1 MRASSDGERTL
12 RAEDGSAWSPAE
24 STKRRQAPRKPRAV
38 RTGQSAN
45 CQLLRRGQCA
55 HPQDCGRMVRNT
67 DRGRSPRCRGRP
79 YEWRVIRAEQRRL
92 GPQADM
98 TRPISKSDECERN
111 SFRGIEDLTTGM
123 EFPSSPRTSQASHRF
138 QADRARAS
146 GSTRPRFAT
155 HSRGTR
161 EQIPHGSRV
170 GMDLSNPNPK

>member
-79 YEWRVIRAEQRRL
+79 YEWRV
-92 GPQADM
+92 
-98 TRPISKSDECERN
+98 
-111 SFRGIEDLTTGM
+111 
-123 EFPSSPRTSQASHRF
+123 
-138 QADRARAS
+138 
-146 GSTRPRFAT
+146 T
-155 HSRGTR
+155 HSRSSSISCGRPRNSTVP
-161 EQIPHGSRV
+161 QIGDNTAGGSQDESAYSCRFHGWDNLGSKVEERDNPSHHSWTHGSTICSRTTISRNCARRGWWRTPIWRV
-170 GMDLSNPNPK
+170 SSRR